1 MTIRGSLRPKLIVRY
16 WVDGEDEDYERELE
30 RVRRFGGVPPQ
41 PMSASVMVGIVVLG
55 GVQVLVLAS
64 MVFALLA
71 R

>member
-1 MTIRGSLRPKLIVRY
+1 MRY
-16 WVDGEDEDYERELE
+16 WINGEDEDYERELE

-41 PMSASVMVGIVVLG
+41 PMSESVMAGIVVLG
-55 GVQVLVLAS
+55 GIQVLLLAS